1 MEQESD
7 IGGKVLKILDPTADV
22 EMSQNSGVR
31 DTHASD
37 ANRPGF
43 MSPKSAA
50 KVRIFA
56 VISAMGW
63 RGGSMSDS
71 CSIAD
76 TVGEAFEAN

>member
-1 MEQESD
+1 LEQESD
-7 IGGKVLKILDPTADV
+7 IGKVLKTLDPTADV

-76 TVGEAFEAN
+76 TVGESFEAN